1 MSVRDH
7 LAIYHRNFSRVC
19 ALQLVCIAA
28 LTSLAGCSGSRSDA
42 VTEFRTQLAVAGDEQ
57 PVATRALAPGVYL
70 VEVSERA
77 VDLRVVVEV
86 AGTHSELEDQ
96 VPRHGI
102 IHKVVSLPAAAELR
116 VQVRSVD
123 HPAKRGSADVRIA
136 RWHRTVDQAAD
147 EHELGFSALGAAVE
161 QSALATP
168 DAWARAA
175 DKFNQAI
182 THFEN
187 SGDDGARARAAYA
200 LANLQY
206 TARDDWA
213 AAVRAAEIAGEAFGS
228 ADDTLGVQNAATLR
242 AAAELELASAMNA
255 GTQSAEQ
262 RALYE
267 AADRRLKDAAA
278 YFAEHAEPVRAAY
291 AVNMRGIRALN
302 VGAYEEAGD
311 FFSQAVEMAKANDDV
326 ADQAKSLAN
335 LAWVHNRRGFIA
347 QAAEEYA
354 SLLPMV
360 DRERQAYQYGALL
373 ANYGFCLIALG
384 DFDRALE
391 VHTEALEL
399 FTRIGDEDERATEL
413 AALGSLYFRVGD
425 TNRAL
430 DTLRAAIVAQE
441 RVSDTRGL
449 ASTLRLAGNVSSS
462 AGQHDIALEY
472 LRRSAKIDANPHSV
486 ARTRVLIAGELRV
499 LGDLRA
505 AEAELAQLLQS
516 PNPLVRANALEER
529 SRLRLAQR
537 DSTAAIEDLRNAN
550 EQYTDLGLEFSRID
564 TNTALSQLLLAARDI
579 AGASAAAD
587 EAVSIVRRIRV
598 KSANPEWRAH
608 FLSSRY
614 SPFEARIAVD
624 IASGG
629 AGDLDAA
636 WRGFRTAEEVR
647 ARSLADQLA
656 FDLRGAGQARQD
668 PEGDALSA
676 RLTAQQ
682 LRLESRVQ
690 RQDGDEAATLALRRD
705 IEETRAQIDANR
717 VRQAAVAS
725 NESTLPDSLRLV
737 QDKLPADTL
746 VLAYF
751 VGDSSTH
758 AWLLTRKTLKHA
770 VLAGREPLE
779 HAIDAAFT
787 TQGNDARVAERKLSA
802 MLLGTLI
809 DGTSEKRM
817 LVIPDGPLNGVPF
830 AALPLPG
837 SAGDLVIDRF
847 VLGYAPSL
855 ALAMQT
861 VPRSRAEHTRVAVIS
876 DPVYAPDDRRL
887 PALGTGGNFRGPRQA
902 SPNKLTR
909 LPYSALEAR
918 AVLKTFGPKDT
929 IELAGFEA
937 TPSRVLQLTS
947 SNLAVLHFATHA
959 VARKD
964 SPEQSAL
971 FLSEYTPEGT
981 LVPDSRLTAND
992 ITRNGLRA
1000 DVVVLSG
1007 CATGDGSALR
1017 GEGVLGLTY
1026 GFLANGSGSVVAS
1039 LWPVE
1044 DASTARFMNEF
1055 YRAYRATGRAAESLR
1070 TAQLRTRGS
1079 AATPAWSSFV
1089 VRANGFP

>member
-7 LAIYHRNFSRVC
+7 LAIYHRTLSRVC

-28 LTSLAGCSGSRSDA
+28 LICIAGCSGSRPDA
-42 VTEFRTQLAVAGDEQ
+42 VTELRDELAVTGDER
-57 PVATRALAPGVYL
+57 PAATHTLAPGIYL
-70 VEVSERA
+70 IEVIERA
-77 VDLRVVVEV
+77 IDLRVFIDV
-86 AGTHSELEDQ
+86 AGVHSELEDH
-96 VPRHGI
+96 VPRHGVF
-102 IHKVVSLPAAAELR
+102 HKVVSVTDAAELR

-123 HPAKRGSADVRIA
+123 HPSKRGGADVRVA
-136 RWHRTVDQAAD
+136 RWQRTNDQAAD
-147 EHELGFSALGAAVE
+147 EHELGFTALGAAFE

-168 DAWARAA
+168 DSWSHAA

-187 SGDDGARARAAYA
+187 SGDDGARAQAAYS

-206 TARDDWA
+206 IARDDWA
-213 AAVRAAEIAGEAFGS
+213 AAVRASEIAGEAFGS

-242 AAAELELASAMNA
+242 AAAELELASGMNA
-255 GTQSAEQ
+255 GTQRAEQ

-278 YFAEHAEPVRAAY
+278 YFVKHQEPVRAAY
-291 AVNMRGIRALN
+291 AVNMRGVRALN
-302 VGAYEEAGD
+302 VGAHEDAGD
-311 FFSQAVEMAKANDDV
+311 LFSQAVEMARANDDL
-326 ADQAKSLAN
+326 AEQAKSLSN
-335 LAWVHNRRGFIA
+335 LAWVHNRRGLIA

-354 SLLPMV
+354 ALLPIV
-360 DRERQAYQYGALL
+360 DRERQTYLYGALL
-373 ANYGFCLIALG
+373 TNYGFCLIALG

-391 VHTEALEL
+391 LHTEALDL

-413 AALGSLYFRVGD
+413 AALGGLYFRVGD
-425 TNRAL
+425 TSRAL
-430 DTLRAAIVAQE
+430 ETLRAAIAAQE
-441 RVSDTRGL
+441 RLSDTLEL
-449 ASTLRLAGNVSSS
+449 AGTLRVAGNVSASI
-462 AGQHDIALEY
+462 GQHDVALEY

-486 ARTRVLIAGELRV
+486 SRTRVLIAGELRAS
-499 LGDLRA
+499 GDLPA
-505 AEAELAQLLQS
+505 AAAELAQLLQS
-516 PNPLVRANALEER
+516 PNLLVRASALEER
-529 SRLRLAQR
+529 ARLRLAQR
-537 DSTAAIEDLRNAN
+537 DNTAAIADLRSADR
-550 EQYTDLGLEFSRID
+550 QYADLGLEFSRID
-564 TNTALSQLLLAARDI
+564 TNTALSQLLLASRDI

-587 EAVSIVRRIRV
+587 EAISIVRRIRV

-608 FLSSRY
+608 FLSARY

-629 AGDLDAA
+629 IGDVNAA
-636 WRGFRTAEEVR
+636 WRAFRTAEEVR

-656 FDLRGAGQARQD
+656 FDLRADKARQD

-690 RQDGDEAATLALRRD
+690 RQDGDAAATLALRRD

-717 VRQAAVAS
+717 VRQAAVTS
-725 NESTLPDSLRLV
+725 NESTLPDSLRQV
-737 QDKLPADTL
+737 QHKLPTDTL
-746 VLAYF
+746 VLAFF
-751 VGDSSTH
+751 VGDSSSH
-758 AWLLTRKTLKHA
+758 AWLLSRETLKHA
-770 VLAGREPLE
+770 VLPGRETLE
-779 HAIDAAFT
+779 QAIDAAFT
-787 TQGNDARVAERKLSA
+787 TQGGDTRIAARKLGA
-802 MLLGTLI
+802 MLLGVLAA
-809 DGTSEKRM
+809 GTPEKRM

-830 AALPLPG
+830 AALPAPG
-837 SAGDLVIDRF
+837 AAGDLLIDRF

-855 ALAMQT
+855 ALAMQSA
-861 VPRSRAEHTRVAVIS
+861 PRARAERMRVAVIS

-887 PALGTGGNFRGPRQA
+887 PALGTAGNFRGPRLA

-918 AVLKTFGPKDT
+918 AVLKTFGPDDT

-937 TPSRVLQLTS
+937 TPSRVLQLKS

-971 FLSEYTPEGT
+971 FLSEYSPEGA
-981 LVPDSRLTAND
+981 LLPDSRLTASE
-992 ITRNGLRA
+992 IARSGLRA

-1007 CATGDGSALR
+1007 CATGDGSTLR

-1070 TAQLRTRGS
+1070 IAQLRTRGT
-1079 AATPAWSSFV
+1079 AAAPAWSSFV
-1089 VRANGFP
+1089 VRTNGFP

>member
-7 LAIYHRNFSRVC
+7 LAIYHRKSSRVC
-19 ALQLVCIAA
+19 ALPLVCIAA
-28 LTSLAGCSGSRSDA
+28 LACLVACSKSRRDA
-42 VTEFRTQLAVAGDEQ
+42 VTEFSAELAVAGDEQ
-57 PVATRALAPGVYL
+57 PNAIRALAAGVYL
-70 VEVSERA
+70 VEVTESA
-77 VDLRVVVEV
+77 VDVRVTID
-86 AGTHSELEDQ
+86 AGAVHSELEDQ
-96 VPRHGI
+96 VPRHGV
-102 IHKVVSLPAAAELR
+102 IHKVVSLPSAANLR

-123 HPAKRGSADVRIA
+123 HPSKRGTAAVRIA
-136 RWHRTVDQAAD
+136 RWQRGINQPAD
-147 EHELGFSALGAAVE
+147 EHELGFAALGSAIEHGAV
-161 QSALATP
+161 ATP
-168 DAWARAA
+168 DSWARAA
-175 DKFNQAI
+175 DSYNQAV

-187 SGDDGARARAAYA
+187 SGDDGARALAAYS

-206 TARDDWA
+206 VARDDWA
-213 AAVRAAEIAGEAFGS
+213 AAVRAAEIAGEAFRS
-228 ADDTLGVQNAATLR
+228 AGDRLGTQNAATLR

-278 YFAEHAEPVRAAY
+278 YFAEHAQPVRAVY

-302 VGAYEEAGD
+302 VGAYEEAGNL
-311 FFSQAVEMAKANDDV
+311 FSQAVEMAKANDDV

-347 QAAEEYA
+347 QAASEYS

-360 DRERQAYQYGALL
+360 DRERQPYQYAALL

-384 DFDRALE
+384 DFDRALA

-399 FTRIGDEDERATEL
+399 FTKIGDEDERATEL

-425 TNRAL
+425 TSRAL
-430 DTLRAAIVAQE
+430 ETLRAAIVSQE

-449 ASTLRLAGNVSSS
+449 ASTLRLAGSVSTSV
-462 AGQHDIALEY
+462 GQHDIALEY

-505 AEAELAQLLQS
+505 AETELDQVLKS

-529 SRLRLAQR
+529 ARLRLAQGN
-537 DSTAAIEDLRNAN
+537 SAAAITDLRSADR
-550 EQYTDLGLEFSRID
+550 QYTDLGLDFSRID
-564 TNTALSQLLLAARDI
+564 TNTALSQLLLASRDI

-608 FLSSRY
+608 FLSARY

-624 IASGG
+624 LASGG

-656 FDLRGAGQARQD
+656 FDLNAGEARRD
-668 PEGDALSA
+668 PEGDALSV

-682 LRLESRVQ
+682 LRLETRVQ

-717 VRQAAVAS
+717 LRQAAVAS
-725 NESTLPDSLRLV
+725 SESTLPDSLRLV
-737 QDKLPADTL
+737 QEKLPADTV

-751 VGDSSTH
+751 VGDSRTH
-758 AWLLTRKTLKHA
+758 AWLLSRTTLKHA
-770 VLAGREPLE
+770 ELGGRESLA
-779 HAIDAAFT
+779 HAIDAAFAA
-787 TQGNDARVAERKLSA
+787 QSGGGGRAAERRLSTL
-802 MLLGTLI
+802 LLGQLI
-809 DGTSEKRM
+809 DGTTEKRM

-830 AALPLPG
+830 AALPVPG
-837 SAGDLVIDRF
+837 SASDLLVDRF

-855 ALAMQT
+855 SLAMQSA
-861 VPRSRAEHTRVAVIS
+861 PRARAGHTRVAVIS

-887 PALGTGGNFRGPRQA
+887 PALGKGGNYRGPRAA

-929 IELAGFEA
+929 IELTGFEA
-937 TPSRVLQLTS
+937 TPSRVLQLAS
-947 SNLAVLHFATHA
+947 SPLAVLHFATHA
-959 VARKD
+959 IARKD

-971 FLSEYTPEGT
+971 FLSEYTPEGA
-981 LVPDSRLTAND
+981 LVTDSRLTAND

-1026 GFLANGSGSVVAS
+1026 GFLANGSGSVIAS

-1070 TAQLRTRGS
+1070 SAQLRTRGT